1 MSQASREGLGRALQ
15 VEAEHEQEGAG
26 VPVSHMQ
33 LVFLDL
39 EVLTGD
45 LASVFLPMK
54 RSLVWWVGL
63 EVLGRGEAGMIL
75 PILRVWVAD
84 GTFKTCFLSSFL
96 GSSVLYAAAVIPVD
110 THLLVLLGIDFPSL
124 LIDLKFLSHFPGG

>member
-1 MSQASREGLGRALQ
+1 
-15 VEAEHEQEGAG
+15 
-26 VPVSHMQ
+26 MQ

-75 PILRVWVAD
+75 PVLRVWVAD
-84 GTFKTCFLSSFL
+84 GTF
-96 GSSVLYAAAVIPVD
+96 
-110 THLLVLLGIDFPSL
+110 
-124 LIDLKFLSHFPGG
+124 

>member
-15 VEAEHEQEGAG
+15 VEAEHEQEGAV

-45 LASVFLPMK
+45 LASIFLPMK

-84 GTFKTCFLSSFL
+84 GTFKTSFFLPSWAAPCCMHLPSSLWIPIFL
-96 GSSVLYAAAVIPVD
+96 FYWALTSP
-110 THLLVLLGIDFPSL
+110 
-124 LIDLKFLSHFPGG
+124 LS

>member
-26 VPVSHMQ
+26 VPGSHMQ

-75 PILRVWVAD
+75 PVLRVWVAD
-84 GTFKTCFLSSFL
+84 GTF
-96 GSSVLYAAAVIPVD
+96 
-110 THLLVLLGIDFPSL
+110 
-124 LIDLKFLSHFPGG
+124 